1 MKNKHSFVEFY
12 TTHVLLNKI
21 KHKVYLFLALMPIIN
36 FIALASTQAE

>member
-21 KHKVYLFLALMPIIN
+21 KHKVYSFLAQMPIIY
-36 FIALASTQAE
+36 STSKHTGRMM